1 MRTIILL
8 AMVSLAGCNVENDP
22 AKDQVTVKYDEAKI
36 KQSAATAGR
45 TAKEVGKGIANVA
58 KGTGEAIKRE
68 VGDVDVDVKVSRNR
82 AETRDPAPE
91 ATP

>member
-1 MRTIILL
+1 MRIIVLV
-8 AMVSLAGCNVENDP
+8 AMLSLAGCNVENDP
-22 AKDQVTVKYDEAKI
+22 AKDQVTVKYDETKI

-45 TAKEVGKGIANVA
+45 TAKEVGTGIANVA

-68 VGDVDVDVKVSRNR
+68 VGDVDVDVKVSRKR
-82 AETRDPAPE
+82 SETKDPTAE